1 MEKILLVQKCLHGHL
16 YTLQYYVYKY
26 LCGPHLQIH
35 RTLTVKG
42 ILLLLLVSLWPEVD
56 HYIPTSDLI
65 KMTGW
70 VENASPA
77 VDDVSKYPEII
88 AVCVCLT
95 LFMVVLVG
103 LRVYVRVFMLKV
115 TGVDDWIII
124 FSAVC
129 SIIYSGLCIGRMI
142 PLSNKQACC
151 C

>member
-1 MEKILLVQKCLHGHL
+1 M
-16 YTLQYYVYKY
+16 
-26 LCGPHLQIH
+26 P
-35 RTLTVKG
+35 
-42 ILLLLLVSLWPEVD
+42 
-56 HYIPTSDLI
+56 
-65 KMTGW
+65 GW

-103 LRVYVRVFMLKV
+103 LRVYVRAFMLKV

-142 PLSNKQACC
+142 PLSNKQIYCC
-151 C
+151 

>member
-1 MEKILLVQKCLHGHL
+1 
-16 YTLQYYVYKY
+16 
-26 LCGPHLQIH
+26 
-35 RTLTVKG
+35 
-42 ILLLLLVSLWPEVD
+42 LWPEDD
-56 HYIPTSDLI
+56 HFLPTFDLI

-95 LFMVVLVG
+95 IFMVVLVG
-103 LRVYVRVFMLKV
+103 LRVYVRAFMLKV

-142 PLSNKQACC
+142 PLSNKQIYCC
-151 C
+151 